1 MTPRLWLSIAAVVST
16 ACAST
21 PRREPAPVVRVARP
35 APKPAT
41 SVAPRARVATSPAPA
56 PTPAP
61 ATFALPDIAPP
72 EAATAA
78 RGDGHWRAW
87 DKAGADARGPLLLRT
102 TLHPDPMRAR
112 VTLTIVAVDLARV
125 GLGMVAGRSEPAN
138 PQIKVSRRPGT
149 IPTARQDALIAAF
162 NGGFKLKDGRH
173 GMMVDG
179 VVYAPP
185 VAGSCTVA
193 VAKDG
198 GVRVAPWERIAQGDT
213 AAYRQTPAC
222 LIDAAALHPKLD
234 GKHIHDWGAPFGGK
248 ADVRRSAVGIDA
260 SGHVLFYALGEDV
273 TPRQLAA
280 TLKLAGATT
289 AAELDINFSFTWFA
303 LYARKQPGAPPE
315 AVETLVPKLVHRKLT
330 GTGEPAYRDFF
341 YLYRR

>member
-1 MTPRLWLSIAAVVST
+1 MLRRSWLWIAAALS
-16 ACAST
+16 AGCASVP
-21 PRREPAPVVRVARP
+21 PRPPAPVVRVARP
-35 APKPAT
+35 APKPAKVA
-41 SVAPRARVATSPAPA
+41 VAPPVAVEPPPPSAPQ
-56 PTPAP
+56 P
-61 ATFALPDIAPP
+61 FALPDVAPP
-72 EAATAA
+72 VAASAA
-78 RGDGHWRAW
+78 PGDGHWRAW
-87 DKAGADARGPLLLRT
+87 DKAGADARGPLLLRA
-102 TLHPDPMRAR
+102 TLHPDEKRPR
-112 VTLTIVAVDLARV
+112 VTVTIVAVDLARV

-138 PQIKVSRRPGT
+138 PRIKVASRSGK
-149 IPTARQDALIAAF
+149 IPVERQDALIAAF
-162 NGGFKLKDGRH
+162 NGGFKVKDGRH

-213 AAYRQTPAC
+213 AAYRQTPPC
-222 LIDAAALHPKLD
+222 LIDAGTLHPFLD

-248 ADVRRSAVGIDA
+248 AHVRRSGVGIDA

-273 TPRQLAA
+273 TPRQLAES
-280 TLKLAGATT
+280 LKRAGAVT

-303 LYARKQPGAPPE
+303 LYARTHPGAPPE